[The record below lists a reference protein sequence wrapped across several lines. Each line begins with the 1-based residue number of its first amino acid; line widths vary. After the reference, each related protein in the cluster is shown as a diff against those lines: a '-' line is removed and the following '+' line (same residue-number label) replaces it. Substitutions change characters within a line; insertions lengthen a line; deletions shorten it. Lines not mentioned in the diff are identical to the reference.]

1 MRDHQ
6 QNIKI
11 RNCIHGIL
19 KFLFTL
25 EKVITVNYIFNYYI
39 FDLILNYFECVI
51 ISIINNAENDIMF
64 S

>member
-11 RNCIHGIL
+11 RNCIYGIL

-39 FDLILNYFECVI
+39 FDLILNVSLFL
-51 ISIINNAENDIMF
+51 
-64 S
+64 